1 MNMKNIKNR
10 FFAIAAMSVLL
21 MMTGCLNLKDFKI
34 LSFKAEQIV
43 PQGFKSLKGV
53 ATVEHSNP
61 SSAFDISDIEGA
73 VYCKGSLFG
82 TFTVDPV
89 SVQGRG
95 TSSCTVSG
103 VFSITS
109 PVSSVIQILSMLT
122 GGFDVNDYTIDI
134 SARVKPKGGA
144 AKAVGLKGVP
154 AGKVTGVIKEFSN
167 NNQHHL

>member
-1 MNMKNIKNR
+1 MIKENMLKKR

-21 MMTGCLNLKDFKI
+21 LLTGCLNLKEFKI

-53 ATVEHSNP
+53 ATVEYSNP
-61 SSAFDISDIEGA
+61 SSAFDVYDIEGA
-73 VYCKGSLFG
+73 VRCKGTLFG

-95 TSSCTVSG
+95 NSSCTVSG

-109 PVSSVIQILSMLT
+109 PVSSVLQVLSMLT

-134 SARVKPKGGA
+134 RAKVKPKGGTA
-144 AKAVGLKGVP
+144 RTVGLENVP
-154 AGKVTGVIKEFSN
+154 AGKVAAVIKSASK
-167 NNQHHL
+167 